1 METVE
6 FELGSY
12 TGDLQ
17 GGVPH
22 GVGQMVYRQDD
33 PLQREIYD
41 GAWQDGSH
49 SGTGTIKFRSGEIYS
64 GEFQDNLPHG
74 AGEFI
79 YPNGDKEEVRMEGG
93 VILTTKEV
101 FIKNK
106 NLRQA
111 LAILKLTLDTLKLS
125 LTTLRPPLATL
136 MPPWTT

>member
-12 TGDLQ
+12 TGDLE

-41 GAWQDGSH
+41 GAWQEGSH

-93 VILTTKEV
+93 VRQGQSRYTSTEDGTVEEV
-101 FIKNK
+101 VFSEGEPSGPSKVIHQTAARSIYC
-106 NLRQA
+106 LF
-111 LAILKLTLDTLKLS
+111 
-125 LTTLRPPLATL
+125 
-136 MPPWTT
+136 